1 MMKFTKEWAVA
12 ALIRA
17 IKTFAQTALGFITV
31 GAMFSEIDWMKMLSV
46 AGVAAVYSVLTS
58 IVTGL
63 PEVADVDGKLL
74 IDDSGENTKWL
85 LQVDTPVEDVSKQKT
100 IKLKIDPNAQ
110 LRGKE

>member
-1 MMKFTKEWAVA
+1 MMKFTKEWLVA
-12 ALIRA
+12 AVIRA

-31 GAMFSEIDWMKMLSV
+31 GAMFSEIEWVKMLSV
-46 AGVAAVYSVLTS
+46 AGVAAVYSILTS

-100 IKLKIDPNAQ
+100 IKLKVDPNAQ
-110 LRGKE
+110 LTRKE